1 MKLRAR
7 TLGTVILALVMLSGL
22 STLGLSV
29 LVYRGPEQQKQA
41 SAIARQ
47 FFHFVYQSSQAV
59 SAISPSPTASGHAIK

>member
-7 TLGTVILALVMLSGL
+7 MLGMVILALVILGGL

-29 LVYRGPEQQKQA
+29 WVYRGPEQEKQA

-47 FFHFVYQSSQAV
+47 LFHFVYQSSQA
-59 SAISPSPTASGHAIK
+59 SPSSPSPVASGHAIK

>member
-7 TLGTVILALVMLSGL
+7 MLGIVILALVILSGL

-29 LVYRGPEQQKQA
+29 LVYRGPEQEKQA
-41 SAIARQ
+41 SATARQ

-59 SAISPSPTASGHAIK
+59 STTPSPAASEHAIK

>member
-7 TLGTVILALVMLSGL
+7 MLGMVILALVMLSGF

-29 LVYRGPEQQKQA
+29 LVYRGPEQEKQA

-47 FFHFVYQSSQAV
+47 FFHFVYQSSQALSPCPTP
-59 SAISPSPTASGHAIK
+59 SAAGHAIK

>member
-7 TLGTVILALVMLSGL
+7 MLGMVILGLVMLGGL

-29 LVYRGPEQQKQA
+29 LVYRGPAQEKQA

-59 SAISPSPTASGHAIK
+59 SASSPSPTASGRAIK

>member
-7 TLGTVILALVMLSGL
+7 ILGIAILALVMLSGL
-22 STLGLSV
+22 STFGLSV
-29 LVYRGPEQQKQA
+29 LVYRGPEQEKQA

-59 SAISPSPTASGHAIK
+59 SASSPSPAASGHAIK

>member
-7 TLGTVILALVMLSGL
+7 MLGMVILGLVMLGAL

-29 LVYRGPEQQKQA
+29 LVYRGPAQEKQA

-59 SAISPSPTASGHAIK
+59 GASSPSPTALGRAIK

>member
-7 TLGTVILALVMLSGL
+7 MLGMMILGLVMLGGL

-29 LVYRGPEQQKQA
+29 LVYRGPAQEKQA

-47 FFHFVYQSSQAV
+47 FFHFVYQSSQAL
-59 SAISPSPTASGHAIK
+59 SATPSPAASEHAIK

>member
-7 TLGTVILALVMLSGL
+7 MLGMVILGLVMLGAL

-29 LVYRGPEQQKQA
+29 LVYRGPAQEKQV
-41 SAIARQ
+41 SATARQ

-59 SAISPSPTASGHAIK
+59 SPTPSPAALGRAIK

>member
-7 TLGTVILALVMLSGL
+7 MLGMMILALVMLSGF

-29 LVYRGPEQQKQA
+29 LVYRGPEQEKQA

-47 FFHFVYQSSQAV
+47 FFHFVYQSSQAL
-59 SAISPSPTASGHAIK
+59 SPSPTPAASGHAIK

>member
-7 TLGTVILALVMLSGL
+7 MLGMVILGLVMLGAL

-29 LVYRGPEQQKQA
+29 LVYRGPAQEKQA
-41 SAIARQ
+41 SAIACQ

-59 SAISPSPTASGHAIK
+59 SASSPSPTASGRAIK

>member
-7 TLGTVILALVMLSGL
+7 MLGMVVLALVMLSSL

-29 LVYRGPEQQKQA
+29 LVYRGPEREKQV

-59 SAISPSPTASGHAIK
+59 SPTPSPAASERAIK

>member
-7 TLGTVILALVMLSGL
+7 MLGIVILALVMLSGV

-29 LVYRGPEQQKQA
+29 LVYRGPEQEKQA

-47 FFHFVYQSSQAV
+47 FFHFVYQQAG
-59 SAISPSPTASGHAIK
+59 SASSPSPAASGHAIK

>member
-7 TLGTVILALVMLSGL
+7 MLGMVILGLVMSGAL

-29 LVYRGPEQQKQA
+29 LVYRGPAQEKQA
-41 SAIARQ
+41 SEIARQ

-59 SAISPSPTASGHAIK
+59 SASSPSPTASGRAIK

>member
-7 TLGTVILALVMLSGL
+7 MLGTVILALVMLSVL

-29 LVYRGPEQQKQA
+29 LVYRGPEQEKQV
-41 SAIARQ
+41 SAMARQ

-59 SAISPSPTASGHAIK
+59 SPTPSPAASENAIK

>member
-7 TLGTVILALVMLSGL
+7 MLGTVILALVILSVL

-29 LVYRGPEQQKQA
+29 LVYRGPEQEKQV
-41 SAIARQ
+41 SAIVRQ

-59 SAISPSPTASGHAIK
+59 SRTPSPAASERAIK

>member
-7 TLGTVILALVMLSGL
+7 MLGTVILALVMLGGL

-29 LVYRGPEQQKQA
+29 LVYRGPEQEKQA

-47 FFHFVYQSSQAV
+47 FFHFVYQSSQSV
-59 SAISPSPTASGHAIK
+59 SASSPSPTASGHAIK

>member
-7 TLGTVILALVMLSGL
+7 TLGMVILALVMLSGL

-29 LVYRGPEQQKQA
+29 LVYRGPEQEKQA

-47 FFHFVYQSSQAV
+47 FFHFVYESSQAV
-59 SAISPSPTASGHAIK
+59 SPAPSPAASGHAIK

>member
-7 TLGTVILALVMLSGL
+7 MLGTVILALVILSVL

-29 LVYRGPEQQKQA
+29 LVYRGPEQEKQV
-41 SAIARQ
+41 SAIVRQ

-59 SAISPSPTASGHAIK
+59 GASSPSPSASAHAIK

>member
-7 TLGTVILALVMLSGL
+7 MLGMVILGLVMLGGL

-29 LVYRGPEQQKQA
+29 LVYRGPAQEKQA

-59 SAISPSPTASGHAIK
+59 SSSPSPTASGPAIK